1 MISLSNDLISVRIAE
16 HGAELQSIIVGGRE
30 YLWQGDP
37 KYWGRRSPVLFP
49 FVGRVWNDVYR
60 HRGVERPMGQHGF
73 ARDMDF
79 AVKNQTATKA
89 TFLLK
94 STSET
99 LAKYP
104 FPFTLEISYK
114 LDANRITVAWTV
126 KNIGEEE
133 MHFQIG
139 AHPAFY
145 YRDLD
150 TSTAKRGYL
159 YIETERKP
167 LQYIYPTEK
176 GCTPCIKRNLDLQGD
191 CMELTS
197 ETFACD
203 TYVFEDAQVSRLTL
217 ADKQHMP
224 YIALSFHTPLVAV
237 WSPSAS
243 HPDAPFVCL
252 EPWYGRCDRVGY
264 EGELAERDCMEHLA
278 PEGIFSGG
286 YDIEI
291 LDL

>member
-1 MISLSNDLISVRIAE
+1 MITLSNNLITVRIAE
-16 HGAELQSIIVGGRE
+16 HGAELQNIRAGGHE

-60 HRGVERPMGQHGF
+60 HGGVEYPMRQHGF

-79 AVKNQTATKA
+79 IVKEQTATEA
-89 TFLLK
+89 TFSLS
-94 STSET
+94 STPET

-104 FPFTLEISYK
+104 FPFTLEIAYS
-114 LDANRITVAWTV
+114 LEGNRITVRWTV
-126 KNIGEEE
+126 RNDGEEQ

-145 YRDLD
+145 YHDLD
-150 TSTAKRGYL
+150 TSAAQRGYL
-159 YIETERKP
+159 CIETDRKP

-176 GCTPCIKRNLDLQGD
+176 GCTPCIRRSLDLPDD
-191 CMELTS
+191 CMEITT

-203 TYVFEDAQVSRLTL
+203 TYIFDNAQVTRLAL
-217 ADKQHMP
+217 ADRQRRP

-237 WSPSAS
+237 WSPSATL
-243 HPDAPFVCL
+243 PDVPFVCL

-264 EGELAERDCMEHLA
+264 DGELADRDCMEHLPA
-278 PEGIFSGG
+278 GGIFIGG

-291 LDL
+291 LD

>member
-1 MISLSNDLISVRIAE
+1 MITLSNDLITVRIAE
-16 HGAELQSIIVGGRE
+16 HGAELQSIQAGGRE

-60 HRGVERPMGQHGF
+60 HGGVERPMGQHGF

-79 AVKNQTATKA
+79 KVEKQSAALAV
-89 TFLLK
+89 FSLK
-94 STSET
+94 STPEA

-104 FPFTLEISYK
+104 FPFTLEISYR
-114 LDANRITVAWTV
+114 LDGNKITVGWTV
-126 KNIGEEE
+126 VNDGDAD

-150 TSTAKRGYL
+150 SSTKQRGYL
-159 YIETERKP
+159 FIESAKNP

-176 GCTPCIKRNLDLQGD
+176 GCTPCIERSLDLPGG

-203 TYVFEDAQVSRLTL
+203 TYVFGGAQVTRLAL
-217 ADKQHMP
+217 ADKERHP
-224 YIALSFHTPLVAV
+224 YIALSFQTPLVAV

-264 EGELAERDCMEHLA
+264 DGELADRDCMEHLT
-278 PEGIFSGG
+278 PGVTFTGG

>member
-1 MISLSNDLISVRIAE
+1 MITLSNNLITVRIAE
-16 HGAELQSIIVGGRE
+16 HGAELQSIRAGGHE

-60 HRGVERPMGQHGF
+60 HRGVEYPMGQHGF

-79 AVKNQTATKA
+79 IVKEQTATEA
-89 TFLLK
+89 TFSLS
-94 STSET
+94 STPET

-104 FPFTLEISYK
+104 FAFNLEISYR
-114 LDANRITVAWTV
+114 LDGNRITVEWTV
-126 KNIGEEE
+126 KNDGEED

-150 TSTAKRGYL
+150 TSAMQRGYL
-159 YIETERKP
+159 HIETDRKP

-176 GCTPCIKRNLDLQGD
+176 GCTPCIRRSLDLPDG
-191 CMELTS
+191 CMEITT

-203 TYVFEDAQVSRLTL
+203 TYIFDNAQVTRLAL
-217 ADKQHMP
+217 ADRQQRP

-237 WSPSAS
+237 WSPSAA
-243 HPDAPFVCL
+243 HPDVPFVCL

-264 EGELAERDCMEHLA
+264 DGELADRDCMEHLPA
-278 PEGIFSGG
+278 GGIFTGG
-286 YDIEI
+286 YDVEI
-291 LDL
+291 LD